1 MDLAHILKMFLGLS
15 LFLYGMNL
23 MGAALERRAGKQL
36 KMILSKLAANPFKG
50 FLLGTAVTAIVQSSC
65 ATTVMVVGFVNSGIM
80 DLYQSVGII
89 LGANVGTSAT
99 AWLLSLSNIQGT
111 SVITSI
117 FSTSTFVPI
126 LAVIGIVMLMFAKKE
141 RKKDT
146 AGILLGFSVLM
157 FGMSTMSDAVKPLSE
172 MKAFTDLLTMFSN
185 PFLGLIVGTLFTA
198 VIQSSSASTGII
210 QALSMTGAI
219 RMSTVFPLLFGFNI
233 GTCIT
238 AIISSSGA
246 SADAKRASMI
256 HLIFNVLCT
265 VIGMPL
271 FYLVDHFA
279 HFAFLDA
286 VANPVSIAILHSTIK
301 IICSLIALP
310 FPNQFIR
317 LSRLIVR
324 GKKEAENELVLD
336 ERLFVTPAIAIDR
349 ARSATIDMAQTAAE
363 SYMRAIS
370 LLDHFSE
377 EGAEKVSEYED
388 LGDKYE
394 DVLGTFLVKL
404 GEQQLTAD
412 DSHEQTELLHMIGDL
427 ERITDHADNL
437 AESAREL
444 FEKKL
449 HFSDEALEE
458 LTILAGAVGEAVR
471 LSMDAFIG
479 DDLHSAARVEP
490 LEQVVDSLQ
499 KQVRARHIDRL
510 TRGVCSIEHGF
521 VLNDILA
528 NLERISDHCSNIAG
542 CVIET
547 HLRSMDMHS
556 YLGEVKSGSDKDF
569 NDMFDSFTDKYAL
582 PVRD

>member
-50 FLLGTAVTAIVQSSC
+50 FLLGTAVTAIVQSSS
-65 ATTVMVVGFVNSGIM
+65 ATAVMVVGFVNSGIM
-80 DLYQSVGII
+80 TLTQSVGII
-89 LGANVGTSAT
+89 LGASVGTSAT
-99 AWLLSLSNIQGT
+99 GWLLSLSDIKGT
-111 SVITSI
+111 SLISSI

-126 LAVIGIVMLMFAKKE
+126 LAVIGIIMLMFTKKKT
-141 RKKDT
+141 KKDT
-146 AGILLGFSVLM
+146 ASILLGFSVLM
-157 FGMSTMSDAVKPLSE
+157 FGMSTMSDSIRPLASIKE
-172 MKAFTDLLTMFSN
+172 FTDLLTMFSH
-185 PFLGLIVGTLFTA
+185 PFLGLLVGALFTA

-210 QALSMTGAI
+210 QALAMTGVI

-238 AIISSSGA
+238 AMISSSGA
-246 SADAKRASMI
+246 TVDAKRASMI
-256 HLIFNVLCT
+256 QLVYNTLCAFIF
-265 VIGMPL
+265 MPL
-271 FYLVDHFA
+271 FYLTNHFVQ
-279 HFAFLDA
+279 FAFLDNIA
-286 VANPVSIAILHSTIK
+286 TPISIAILNSVIK
-301 IICSLIALP
+301 IICALIALP
-310 FPNQFIR
+310 FPQR
-317 LSRLIVR
+317 LIALSCLIVR
-324 GKKEAENELVLD
+324 GKKEAAKTLVLD

-349 ARSATIDMAQTAAE
+349 ARTATIDMAQTAAE
-363 SYMRAIS
+363 SYSRAIS

-377 EGAEKVSEYED
+377 EGAEKVAQDED

-404 GEQQLTAD
+404 GEQQLSAD

-449 HFSDEALEE
+449 KFSAEALGE
-458 LTILAGAVGEAVR
+458 LSILTAAVGEAVR
-471 LSMDAFIG
+471 LSMDAFIT
-479 DDLHSAARVEP
+479 DDLHAAAKVEP

-569 NDMFDSFTDKYAL
+569 NDMYDGFNAKYAL
-582 PVRD
+582 PARD